1 MNYIDRVQQLLSSIN
16 NLEHENMNKAAQIIS
31 TAIKNGGI
39 VQLFGSGH
47 SQLLAQESFY
57 RAGGLVPVKP
67 ISIEPLMLHN
77 GPISSSQNEKD
88 ASRMEE
94 YWDQIQLNQND
105 VMIVISTSGRNYV
118 PVDVAK
124 RAKEMGIKVITM
136 QSLEYSNQKSNHQTG
151 NRLEYY
157 ADVVLNTRVPIGDG
171 IIQNEALQYGPVST
185 VVGATIL
192 NHVLVEVIQ
201 QLQQGNENVPVF
213 GSSNVEGKGSS
224 NEYWVE
230 KYKNRINFN

>member
-16 NLEHENMNKAAQIIS
+16 DLELENMCKAVHIIS
-31 TAIKNGGI
+31 VAIQKGGI

-67 ISIEPLMLHN
+67 ISIESLMLHN
-77 GPISSSQNEKD
+77 GAVSSSQNEKD

-94 YWDQIQLNQND
+94 YWAQIHLTEND
-105 VMIVISTSGRNYV
+105 VLIVISTSGRNYV

-124 RAKEMGIKVITM
+124 RAKEMGIKVITL

-157 ADVVLNTRVPIGDG
+157 ADVILNTRVPIGDG

-192 NHVLVEVIQ
+192 NHVFAEVIQ
-201 QLQQGNENVPVF
+201 HLQQENQDVPVF

-224 NEYWVE
+224 NKYWIE